1 MWLTG
6 RLAPDF
12 KTVADFR
19 RDNGAAIRKV
29 CGQFVVLCRKLK
41 LFQKAFVAIDGSK
54 FKALNNRDRNFTQA
68 KMQRRYKQIDDSIV
82 R

>member
-19 RDNGAAIRKV
+19 RDRGDARRK
-29 CGQFVVLCRKLK
+29 RP
-41 LFQKAFVAIDGSK
+41 
-54 FKALNNRDRNFTQA
+54 
-68 KMQRRYKQIDDSIV
+68 
-82 R
+82 